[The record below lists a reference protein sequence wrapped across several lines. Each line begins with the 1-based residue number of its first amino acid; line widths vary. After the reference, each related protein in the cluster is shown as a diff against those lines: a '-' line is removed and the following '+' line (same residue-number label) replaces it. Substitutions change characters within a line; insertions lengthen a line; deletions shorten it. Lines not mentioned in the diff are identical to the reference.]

1 MKNKNDISFQFYLF
15 SNKMSCISMSI
26 YLKNLITI
34 DFRVIFCTLK
44 TYKNPAQKVTEQSG
58 KENNLSVQKTYE
70 YKRGYWF
77 NDDSDMSF
85 GLDMVKVVETKR

>member
-1 MKNKNDISFQFYLF
+1 MKCLTGGIRGEFNMKNKNDISFQFYLF
-15 SNKMSCISMSI
+15 SNKISCISMSI

-58 KENNLSVQKTYE
+58 TEKPFHKH
-70 YKRGYWF
+70 F
-77 NDDSDMSF
+77 
-85 GLDMVKVVETKR
+85 